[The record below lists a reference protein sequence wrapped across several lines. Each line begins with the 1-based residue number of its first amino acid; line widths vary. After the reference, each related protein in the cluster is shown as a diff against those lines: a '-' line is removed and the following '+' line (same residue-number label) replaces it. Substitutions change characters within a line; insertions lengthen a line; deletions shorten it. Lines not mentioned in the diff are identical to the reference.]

1 MSEREDVLSERER
14 GGVEVVPRVV
24 PRVVPHHKDKS
35 QNEIHYRDGSKG
47 GVEGCKDAKQK
58 VHVERQL
65 IPSRLNEIKCVEEF
79 RPGGFHKLDFGSSS
93 IW

>member
-1 MSEREDVLSERER
+1 MSEREDVLWERKQS
-14 GGVEVVPRVV
+14 GVEVVP
-24 PRVVPHHKDKS
+24 HCKDKS
-35 QNEIHYRDGSKG
+35 QNEILYRDGSKG

-58 VHVERQL
+58 VHVEPRL

-79 RPGGFHKLDFGSSS
+79 RLSGFHELSLGGSS

>member
-14 GGVEVVPRVV
+14 GGVE
-24 PRVVPHHKDKS
+24 VVPHHKDKS

-58 VHVERQL
+58 VHVEPRL